1 MKLSALVAAI
11 AAAGEDAIEGARRA
25 YAAHVEAL
33 NGEQANLPGQPP
45 RSTVVPLD
53 TMVPE
58 RLSMKTTVTV
68 DTDADGDVV
77 DVDFAPRARRWC
89 GRAATPLA
97 DIEIEWSRKD
107 APEGVCRIRDRQN
120 LAQDRVNWEG

>member
-11 AAAGEDAIEGARRA
+11 AEAGEDAIEGVRRA

-33 NGEQANLPGQPP
+33 NGEQANLPGKPP

-53 TMVPE
+53 TMIPE
-58 RLSMKTTVTV
+58 RLSMKMTVTV
-68 DTDADGDVV
+68 GTDADGDV

-97 DIEIEWSRKD
+97 DIEIEWSRRD

-120 LAQDRVNWEG
+120 LAQDRAQWKDG

>member
-25 YAAHVEAL
+25 YSAHVEAL
-33 NGEQANLPGQPP
+33 NSEQANLPGKPP
-45 RSTVVPLD
+45 RLTTVSLD

-58 RLSMKTTVTV
+58 RLHMKTTVTV
-68 DTDADGDVV
+68 GTDADGDV

>member
-1 MKLSALVAAI
+1 MKLSVLVAAI

-25 YAAHVEAL
+25 YSAHVEAL

-68 DTDADGDVV
+68 DTDADGDV

-120 LAQDRVNWEG
+120 LAQDRAQWKDG